1 MALRNAFCGVAVAF
15 SLLSALPGSAAP
27 APAAQPVAQ
36 PGAPDSAAA
45 KLKVSFYVSGHST
58 IAKLGSDIVLKE
70 GTFDAEIDI
79 ADNSIEGTLALPP
92 SPGYF
97 VVFRFMPV
105 TNTTDFVQDG
115 LATGKVVVTLPD
127 AQADITL
134 KLYIALRDVRQ
145 DGVPLNVGAH
155 CRTATPAVI
164 RINGPIKLLP
174 EGSVSE
180 ITSKY
185 DIPPFSGCGVTEDLD
200 PLLTGLVSGPGNT
213 LVTKLRVRCIGCP

>member
-15 SLLSALPGSAAP
+15 SLLSAFPGSAAP
-27 APAAQPVAQ
+27 APVPQPVA
-36 PGAPDSAAA
+36 PVSAAA
-45 KLKVSFYVSGHST
+45 KLKVSFFVDGRST
-58 IAKLGSDIVLKE
+58 VAKLGSDIVLNE
-70 GTFDAEIDI
+70 GTFDAGIDV

-92 SPGYF
+92 SSAYF

-105 TNTTDFVQDG
+105 TNTTEFVQDG

-134 KLYIALRDVRQ
+134 KLYIVLRDVRQ
-145 DGVPLNVGAH
+145 DGVPLNVGAN

-180 ITSKY
+180 IPSTY
-185 DIPPFSGCGVTEDLD
+185 EIPPFSGCGVTEDLD